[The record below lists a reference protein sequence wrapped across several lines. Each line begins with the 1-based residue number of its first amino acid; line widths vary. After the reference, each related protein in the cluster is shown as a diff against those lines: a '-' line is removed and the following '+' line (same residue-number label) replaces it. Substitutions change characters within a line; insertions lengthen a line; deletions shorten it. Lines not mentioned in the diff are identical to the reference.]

1 MADCM
6 SEWTLNEQME
16 SLAEILPPIESN
28 IDDYGESDRDKVEN
42 FSLSS
47 PEIIYIYIQSMTNQL
62 LRRETKISMYI
73 CSLG

>member
-6 SEWTLNEQME
+6 SERTLNEQME

-28 IDDYGESDRDKVEN
+28 IDDYGKSDRDKVEN

-47 PEIIYIYIQSMTNQL
+47 PEIIYIYTINDQPTFYAERQKYVC
-62 LRRETKISMYI
+62 TFAH
-73 CSLG
+73 

>member
-1 MADCM
+1 M

-47 PEIIYIYIQSMTNQL
+47 PEIIYVYIQSMTNQL